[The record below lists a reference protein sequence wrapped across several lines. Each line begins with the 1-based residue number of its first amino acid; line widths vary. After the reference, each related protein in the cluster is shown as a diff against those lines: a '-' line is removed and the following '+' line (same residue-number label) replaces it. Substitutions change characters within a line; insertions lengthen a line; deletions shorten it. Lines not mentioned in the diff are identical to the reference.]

1 LKKLIF
7 AAVAASLLTAA
18 VAQAADERPTTMLPT
33 GGLGFRSQVTPLN
46 GALSVPQAPA
56 TIGLRHWFNEFVGAD
71 IGAGYYTAEIK
82 PLPEKFTGYTID
94 VGIPISIKRPS
105 EKVNFLF
112 RPGFTWSD
120 LKDND
125 ETPPPLEIH
134 WTTMGITGELEVE
147 WMVAD
152 KLSISASQGFGYF
165 QMHDDGNPKTTRTY
179 TGNLFGGNFTE
190 LGFHVYLW

>member
-1 LKKLIF
+1 MKRLVY
-7 AAVAASLLTAA
+7 AAAAATVLLAATAHA
-18 VAQAADERPTTMLPT
+18 EERPTTRLPE
-33 GGLGFRSQVTPLN
+33 GGLGFRTTFTPL
-46 GALSVPQAPA
+46 GGSLAAPQAAP
-56 TIGLRHWFNEFVGAD
+56 TIGLRHWFNEYVGAD
-71 IGAGYYTAEIK
+71 IGAGYYKREIK
-82 PLPEKFTGYTID
+82 PLPEKFTGYSID

-105 EKVNFLF
+105 ERVNFLF
-112 RPGFTWSD
+112 RPGFIWSD
-120 LKDND
+120 LKDSD

-165 QMHDDGNPKTTRTY
+165 QMHDDGNPKTTLTY
-179 TGNLFGGNFTE
+179 TGNLGSNFTE